1 MKAPPR
7 YVLITPTRDEA
18 ENLRRLAASVA
29 GQTCLPRRWLIVDN
43 GSADDT
49 MDVAR
54 ELARRVEWVDALTAP
69 GTAAAEPGQPI
80 VRAFHLGL
88 DQLEENPD
96 VVVKLDADVSFE
108 ADYFERLCK
117 AFEEDPRLGIA
128 SGVCYEHDG
137 ESWRPTFVTQAH
149 VRGATRAYRWECL
162 EQVLPLEER
171 VGWDG
176 IDELKANV
184 FGWET
189 RVIPDLRFLHHRR
202 LGARDGMP
210 WARWARQGRAA
221 HYMGYRFSYLL
232 LRTLHHARRNPGA
245 LAMLWSYAGAAATRS
260 PRYADERVRR
270 HLRER
275 QKLRSLRAR
284 RREAL
289 GRSSTSLAE

>member
-1 MKAPPR
+1 MPAAAR
-7 YVLITPTRDEA
+7 YVVITPARDEA
-18 ENLRRLAASVA
+18 ENLRRVAASVLE
-29 GQTCLPRRWLIVDN
+29 QTVLPQRWLIVDN
-43 GSADDT
+43 GSTDDT
-49 MDVAR
+49 MEVAR
-54 ELARRVEWVDALTAP
+54 ELEHRFKWVDVLSAP
-69 GTAAAEPGQPI
+69 GTTAAEPGQPI
-80 VRAFHLGL
+80 VRAFHLAL
-88 DQLEENPD
+88 QNLEENPD
-96 VVVKLDADVSFE
+96 VVVKLDADVSFD
-108 ADYFERLCK
+108 ADYFERLCR
-117 AFEEDPRLGIA
+117 AFEEDPRLGIT

-162 EQVLPLEER
+162 QQVLPLEER

-184 FGWET
+184 FGWDT
-189 RVIPDLRFLHHRR
+189 RVIAELGFLHHRR

-232 LRTLHHARRNPGA
+232 FRTLHHARRNPGA
-245 LAMLWSYAGAAATRS
+245 LAMLWSYAAAAATRS
-260 PRYADERVRR
+260 PRYSDERVRR

-275 QKLRSLRAR
+275 QKLRTLRAR

-289 GRSSTSLAE
+289 GRSTTSLAE